1 MTLKNSETMI
11 TRVRTNLLKK
21 LSAVVAVVL
30 MLHTQ
35 AAWACANLGSEHAAP
50 APCCTEHVDMATD
63 RMSDC
68 DDPSSEALC
77 AKPFAH
83 SASLVLS
90 QVHDDAQDNDAD
102 TNDGGDGSGLSTAI
116 VFADAATVF
125 ARLDLSPHV
134 ADPYETLA
142 PARLTYLK
150 TLRLR
155 I

>member
-1 MTLKNSETMI
+1 MI
-11 TRVRTNLLKK
+11 TRARTNLLKK

-35 AAWACANLGSEHAAP
+35 IAWACVSMGSDHAVP
-50 APCCTEHVDMATD
+50 APCCAEHMDMASD

-68 DDPSSEALC
+68 DDPSGEALC

-90 QVHDDAQDNDAD
+90 QMHDDAQGDDVDA
-102 TNDGGDGSGLSTAI
+102 NDGGDGSGLSIA
-116 VFADAATVF
+116 VAFADVTTVF

>member
-1 MTLKNSETMI
+1 MI
-11 TRVRTNLLKK
+11 TRTRTNLLKK

-35 AAWACANLGSEHAAP
+35 IAWACVSMGSDHTVP
-50 APCCTEHVDMATD
+50 APCCAEHMDMAAD

-68 DDPSSEALC
+68 DDPSGEALC

-90 QVHDDAQDNDAD
+90 QVHDDAQDNDVDA
-102 TNDGGDGSGLSTAI
+102 NDGGDGSSLSTA
-116 VFADAATVF
+116 VAFTDVATVF

>member
-1 MTLKNSETMI
+1 MI
-11 TRVRTNLLKK
+11 TSARTNLLKK
-21 LSAVVAVVL
+21 LSAVLAVVL

-35 AAWACANLGSEHAAP
+35 AAWACANLGSDHALP
-50 APCCTEHVDMATD
+50 APCCTEHSAMPSD
-63 RMSDC
+63 RMPEC

-90 QVHDDAQDNDAD
+90 QVHDNAQGDDVDA
-102 TNDGGDGSGLSTAI
+102 NDGGDGGSLSTA
-116 VFADAATVF
+116 VAFTDVATVF